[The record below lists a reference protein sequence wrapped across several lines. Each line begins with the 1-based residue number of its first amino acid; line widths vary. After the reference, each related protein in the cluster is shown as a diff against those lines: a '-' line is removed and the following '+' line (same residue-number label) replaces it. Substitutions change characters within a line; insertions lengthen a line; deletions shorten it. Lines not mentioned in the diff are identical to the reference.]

1 MFVLHWAAIPLETV
15 FDGHENMSFN
25 WLETESQ
32 GVKMVV
38 EPMGNG
44 TGKIVRLLSLNP
56 SDYLNP
62 SFAPG
67 SIVSI
72 SQAK

>member
-1 MFVLHWAAIPLETV
+1 MLILHWAAIPLETV
-15 FDGHENMSFN
+15 FEGYETMACN
-25 WLETESQ
+25 WLETECQ

-38 EPMGNG
+38 EPLGNG
-44 TGKIVRLLSLNP
+44 TGKIVRLLSPIP

-62 SFAPG
+62 NYAPG
-67 SIVSI
+67 SIVTI